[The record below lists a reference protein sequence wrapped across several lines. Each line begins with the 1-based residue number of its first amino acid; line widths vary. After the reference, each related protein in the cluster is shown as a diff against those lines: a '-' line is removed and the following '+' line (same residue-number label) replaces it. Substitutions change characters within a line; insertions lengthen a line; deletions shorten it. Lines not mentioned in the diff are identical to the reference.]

1 MFQLITN
8 ARKIES
14 NLITFLFEKKKK
26 SNISNIS
33 YEHMYSNQKAG
44 FSSTHIKAGLVTKMT
59 VNVS

>member
-14 NLITFLFEKKKK
+14 NLITFLFKKKK